1 MVSLY
6 NEPPQQVF
14 VPVQIMFPFISEKIK
29 FAEKN
34 PIYGELLLRTMLVL
48 LTFVIAEAIPN
59 LSLLLALIGSVC
71 CVVLAFVLPVVA
83 ELIILSGE
91 ESGIGMFNWVK
102 NSIILLIALAGF
114 ILGGAVSLKQIVE
127 QMLE

>member
-1 MVSLY
+1 
-6 NEPPQQVF
+6 
-14 VPVQIMFPFISEKIK
+14 MFPFISEKVK
-29 FAEKN
+29 FAEKH
-34 PIYGELLLRTMLVL
+34 PIYGELIFRTLLVL

-71 CVVLAFVLPVVA
+71 CVVLAFVLPVLA

-91 ESGIGMFNWVK
+91 ASGIGMFNWIK